1 MIPDF
6 ECSMSGLAILVRVFL
21 RILHAIIIIYHH
33 LESYIQRRLSY
44 LSAGGLAGTFAV
56 YRHDLKQL
64 EFDALSSLGPLLRLL
79 DAEQAHNI
87 GLWAARHGFFPK
99 ETREDP
105 PSLSVSVWGRT
116 FSNPVGLA
124 AVFDKNGEV
133 VPELLDMG
141 FGFVEVGSVTP
152 LAQPGNSK
160 PRCFRLKEFDA
171 VINRYGFNSV
181 GVDEAKK
188 NLSQARSRMLEN
200 GRGVLGVNLGKN
212 KTSEDA
218 VADYKVGVRELG
230 PLADYLVINISSPN
244 TPGLRAL
251 QNRKELE
258 TLVSGVLQERDQLAS
273 RVPLLVKIAPDLVRE
288 DLEDIAKV
296 SMKLRVD
303 GLIVSNT
310 TIDRPGPIAS
320 HPHGQEA
327 GGLSGKPLF
336 AMSTAVL
343 REMYSL
349 TSGSI
354 PLIGV
359 GGVSNGREAYEK
371 IRAGASLVELY
382 TSLSYQGPSVVPRV
396 KKELDECLHA
406 DGFTS
411 VQDAIGADHPDL
423 KKKLNAP
430 KKGLLW

>member
-1 MIPDF
+1 M
-6 ECSMSGLAILVRVFL
+6 
-21 RILHAIIIIYHH
+21 
-33 LESYIQRRLSY
+33 
-44 LSAGGLAGTFAV
+44 
-56 YRHDLKQL
+56 
-64 EFDALSSLGPLLRLL
+64 
-79 DAEQAHNI
+79 
-87 GLWAARHGFFPK
+87 
-99 ETREDP
+99 
-105 PSLSVSVWGRT
+105 WGRT

-124 AVFDKNGEV
+124 AGFDKNGEV
-133 VPELLDMG
+133 VPELLGMG
-141 FGFVEVGSVTP
+141 FGFVEIGSVTP
-152 LAQPGNSK
+152 LAQPGNPK

-181 GVDEAKK
+181 GVDEVKS
-188 NLSQARSRMLEN
+188 NLSQARSRMPEGGL
-200 GRGVLGVNLGKN
+200 GVLGVNLGKN

-218 VADYKVGVRELG
+218 IGDYKVGVRELG

-258 TLVSGVLQERDQLAS
+258 ALVSGVLAERDQLAS

-296 SMKLRVD
+296 SMKLGVD

-320 HPHGQEA
+320 HPHGHEA

-343 REMYSL
+343 RDMYSL
-349 TSGSI
+349 TGGSI
-354 PLIGV
+354 PLVGV

-396 KKELDECLHA
+396 KKELAACLHA
-406 DGFTS
+406 DGFS
-411 VQDAIGADHPDL
+411 SIQEAIGADHPDIIT
-423 KKKLNAP
+423 KKKSRTK
-430 KKGLLW
+430 KKGLLSW